1 MFKQKL
7 VHKYSHIIVHKSQKG
22 EKCQMSILNKQNVVY
37 PHNGILFNHK
47 KEWSTD
53 TCHNENESQKYAK
66 WKNPDTKGYVL
77 YEISRIDKSIKTG
90 N

>member
-1 MFKQKL
+1 MKAGVQTKTCTQIL
-7 VHKYSHIIVHKSQKG
+7 THHCS